1 MHLAQTLRQDSAA
14 KSAALEEQ
22 KATLAAYVRDTKS
35 KRSALEQRYVSLGE
49 QFERLSDR
57 YDTLLSESAQ
67 NSSRAEVAAA
77 AADAKAAQE
86 RLRAQERGH
95 ARAIAD
101 LEAAHEAQLA
111 EVRAAHTAELLV
123 RSPSPRGRQSPPQ
136 QNGHG
141 GNGGNGGRQLWEA
154 LDGDE
159 ASAGPAGLQVK
170 LQAMAEHIAENNQ

>member
-1 MHLAQTLRQDSAA
+1 MYLWHRPLAQTCNTARLPRLHLAQTLRQDSAA

-95 ARAIAD
+95 ARAIGVSNFCSAC
-101 LEAAHEAQLA
+101 LECLLG
-111 EVRAAHTAELLV
+111 TATTAPMVNQVEM
-123 RSPSPRGRQSPPQ
+123 
-136 QNGHG
+136 HG
-141 GNGGNGGRQLWEA
+141 AW
-154 LDGDE
+154 
-159 ASAGPAGLQVK
+159 AGLDPWTSGWI
-170 LQAMAEHIAENNQ
+170 H